1 MMARIVDKRNLRN
14 MTTHI
19 NRRILHGNEKLRE
32 GYRTAAES
40 PFSMDCSTNWFR
52 LMSCSMAYTAILLCK
67 SGVGM
72 SGNGRFSAP
81 HPFFLMFT
89 LSRRSSSFRSAL
101 TLRLSHA
108 F

>member
-14 MTTHI
+14 MTPHI
-19 NRRILHGNEKLRE
+19 NRRILRGNEKLRE
-32 GYRTAAES
+32 GYKTTAES

-52 LMSCSMAYTAILLCK
+52 LMAYTAILLCK
-67 SGVGM
+67 SGVEGG
-72 SGNGRFSAP
+72 GNGRFSAP